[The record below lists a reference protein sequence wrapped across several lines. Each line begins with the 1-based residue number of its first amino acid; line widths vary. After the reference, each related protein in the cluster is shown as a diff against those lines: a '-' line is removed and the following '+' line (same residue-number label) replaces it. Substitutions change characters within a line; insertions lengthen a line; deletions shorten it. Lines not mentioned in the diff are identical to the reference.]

1 MKNSFPV
8 SDSSEMPM
16 ETPGRS
22 DTQVRSTAVSLA
34 GAGNTQYRNWDM
46 KIQIFKMK
54 FTMAFS
60 RLYEAQ
66 MKSGRVTTDS

>member
-16 ETPGRS
+16 ETPGCS
-22 DTQVRSTAVSLA
+22 DTQVRSTTISLA

-60 RLYEAQ
+60 RLCEAQ